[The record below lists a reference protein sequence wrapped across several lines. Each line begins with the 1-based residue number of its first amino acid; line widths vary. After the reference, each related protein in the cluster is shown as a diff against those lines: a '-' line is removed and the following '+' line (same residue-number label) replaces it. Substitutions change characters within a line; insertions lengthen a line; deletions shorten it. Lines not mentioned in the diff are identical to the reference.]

1 MVGRIGHCRD
11 IATRTF
17 TSKLFD
23 FRIPRLIFPRLISDN
38 SKIILEL
45 LSKFCAVISIW
56 LQGTGRVLGYLIF
69 IELSF
74 MMVLGYFYFFLA
86 HLNTKL

>member
-23 FRIPRLIFPRLISDN
+23 FRIPRLISDN

-74 MMVLGYFYFFLA
+74 MMVLGYFYVFLA

>member
-17 TSKLFD
+17 TTKLLG
-23 FRIPRLIFPRLISDN
+23 FRIPRLISDN

-74 MMVLGYFYFFLA
+74 MMVLGYFYVFLA